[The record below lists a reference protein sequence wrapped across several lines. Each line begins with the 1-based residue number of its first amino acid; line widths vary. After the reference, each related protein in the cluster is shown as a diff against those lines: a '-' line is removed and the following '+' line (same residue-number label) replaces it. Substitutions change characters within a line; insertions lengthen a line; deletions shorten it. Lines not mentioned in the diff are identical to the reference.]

1 MWSGKVHAVFG
12 WRQATEPMSDFITKI
27 KIYKSIYQLMGNV
40 WNSAELHSQGQLGM
54 GYREILC
61 EGFLFCF

>member
-1 MWSGKVHAVFG
+1 
-12 WRQATEPMSDFITKI
+12 MSDFIKKI
-27 KIYKSIYQLMGNV
+27 KIYKSIYQLMGNA
-40 WNSAELHSQGQLGM
+40 WNSAELHPQGQLGM